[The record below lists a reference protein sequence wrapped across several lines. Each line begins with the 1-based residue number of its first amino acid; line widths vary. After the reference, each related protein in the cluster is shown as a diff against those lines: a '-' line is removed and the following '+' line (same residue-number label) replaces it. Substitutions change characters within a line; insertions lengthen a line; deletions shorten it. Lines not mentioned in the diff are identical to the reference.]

1 MGSLLS
7 DSTTDEEQKGRPMSI
22 ADVIAKR
29 RSCRAYRED
38 PVSKEAIEKV
48 LNAARLA
55 PSACNQQPWRFAV
68 VTDEACRREIIE
80 HGFRAGIPMRWA
92 LKAPVLIVIGI
103 KRSLIVHRAAVKLT
117 KIDYPWID
125 IGIAGE
131 HLVLQAEEMG
141 LGTCWIGWVK
151 ARRVRS
157 IVDWPKDIH
166 PAAVITLGWPEH
178 PDNPPEPRPRKDL
191 DEVTTWLLA
200 PR

>member
-1 MGSLLS
+1 
-7 DSTTDEEQKGRPMSI
+7 MSI
-22 ADVIAKR
+22 QEVIQRR

-38 PVSKEAIEKV
+38 PVAKEDVEKV

-68 VTDEACRREIIE
+68 VTDDTRRREIIE
-80 HGFRAGIPMRWA
+80 HGFRVGIPMRWA

-103 KRSLIVHRAAVKLT
+103 KRSAIVHRAAVKLT

-131 HLVLQAEEMG
+131 HLVLQAEELG

-151 ARRVRS
+151 TKRVRS
-157 IVDWPKDIH
+157 IVEWPRDTD
-166 PAAVITLGWPEH
+166 PVAVITLGWPED
-178 PDNPPEPRPRKDL
+178 PDNPPEPRPRKK
-191 DEVTTWLLA
+191 LA
-200 PR
+200 DIVSWVSDPRDDNI